1 MYLNPSSEKVHHEL
15 HDFLWFLTVDPVS
28 GSLDVAELRGR
39 ERLLDFI
46 VVSYGDVVTLSATN
60 EEGRSEQI
68 ERDLADDI

>member
-1 MYLNPSSEKVHHEL
+1 M
-15 HDFLWFLTVDPVS
+15 DPVS

-68 ERDLADDI
+68 ERGLADDI